1 MAGDT
6 AGSSVVSSDDRLTG
20 ASLTGGSRTGA
31 SLTGGSLTGGS
42 LTGGRLTGDAAGRS
56 AVGGW
61 DDPRLRDM
69 LQIYCCSEYVY
80 LYHF

>member
-1 MAGDT
+1 MTGDT
-6 AGSSVVSSDDRLTG
+6 AGRSAVSSDDRLTG
-20 ASLTGGSRTGA
+20 ASLTGGR
-31 SLTGGSLTGGS
+31 
-42 LTGGRLTGDAAGRS
+42 LTGGRLTADAAGRS